1 MRVKKFK
8 DLEEKDLKEIINA
21 HFNHWSKYSPKMRME
36 DTEYKFKKLYTT
48 DEFPFGIAL
57 FDDLDNVVGFCVFK
71 IKNLEKYPEIYPWVS
86 DVMIFEKYR
95 GKGYGRKLIEFA
107 EKVLKEEGY
116 KTVYIW
122 TDQVPEFYKK
132 LGYTYKQK
140 VEKNEGGYGELFYKD
155 I

>member
-1 MRVKKFK
+1 MKIVKFK
-8 DLEEKDLKEIINA
+8 DLEEKELEEIINA
-21 HFNHWSKYSPKMRME
+21 HFNKWSKHSPRMRLE
-36 DTEYKFKKLYTT
+36 DTEYKFKNLYTT
-48 DEFPFGIAL
+48 DELPFGIAL
-57 FDDLDNVVGFCVFK
+57 FDDLDNLLGFCVLK

-95 GKGYGRKLIEFA
+95 GNDYGRKLIEFA
-107 EKVLKEEGY
+107 EKVLKEEGFN
-116 KTVYIW
+116 TVYIW

-140 VEKNEGGYGELFYKD
+140 VEKNEGGYGDLFYKN